1 MQKEIA
7 VTVWPQEAANKALY
21 SKLIAK
27 KAGIKSSDITD
38 FKLIRRSIDARSQN
52 VKVVLK
58 FCVGIG
64 EKLTTKKI
72 DFTPC
77 NVANAPEIAITGAGP
92 AGLFAALRL
101 LEFGLKPVIFER
113 GKDVKSRKKDI
124 SAINSNRSFNPES
137 NYAFGEG
144 GAGTFSDGKL
154 NTRSKKRGNIRR
166 IPELLVYHGANQN
179 ILIDANPHIG
189 TNKLPELI
197 KNIRQTI
204 LNSGGEIHFNT
215 KITGFEIKNSQITGI
230 KLPNGSGFKC
240 EYLIL
245 ATGNSAYDIFQL
257 CLDNKIAI
265 ESKPFAAGV
274 RVEHPQPVIDQIQYG
289 KQSNSIYLPTA
300 NYSLTAQNNGRGIYS
315 FCMCPGGFI
324 VPSLTNEKQLVV
336 NGMSATKRNSPFAN
350 SGIVVELGIND
361 FHQFKSYGA
370 LAGLKFQQQL
380 EKTAFLNGGNGMI
393 APAQRL
399 TDFLDNKL
407 SPDLPPCSYPPGVI
421 SSPMHFWLP
430 DLISKNLQ
438 YGFKQFEKK
447 MRGFIT
453 REAIVVGLESR
464 TSSPV
469 RILRDEQQLQHI
481 QIKGLYP
488 CGEGAGYAGGI
499 VSSAL
504 DGMRCAEA
512 IAEKIFSK

>member
-1 MQKEIA
+1 MQKEITI
-7 VTVWPQEAANKALY
+7 TVLPQEAANKALY

-27 KAGIKSSDITD
+27 KAGAKRDDITD
-38 FKLIRRSIDARSQN
+38 FRLIRRSIDARSRN
-52 VKVVLK
+52 VKIVLK
-58 FCVGIG
+58 FLVGFQ
-64 EKLTTKKI
+64 EKLIQPAI

-77 NVANAPEIAITGAGP
+77 DVTNKPEVAIIGAGP

-101 LEFGLKPVIFER
+101 LELGLKPVIFER

-124 SAINSNRSFNPES
+124 SAINSNRALPPES

-154 NTRSKKRGNIRR
+154 NTRSKKRGNIQRVL
-166 IPELLVYHGANQN
+166 ELFVYHGASYN

-189 TNKLPELI
+189 TNRLPEI
-197 KNIRQTI
+197 VKNIRQTI
-204 LNSGGEIHFNT
+204 LSSGGEIHFNT
-215 KITGFEIKNSQITGI
+215 KITGFEIKDAQIMGI
-230 KLPNGSGFKC
+230 KLQNNSVFACKN
-240 EYLIL
+240 LIL
-245 ATGNSAYDIFQL
+245 ATGNSAYDIFKL

-265 ESKPFAAGV
+265 ESKPFAIGV
-274 RVEHPQPVIDQIQYG
+274 RVEHPQPIIDEIQYG

-300 NYSLTAQNNGRGIYS
+300 NYSLTAQNNGRGVYS

-324 VPSLTNEKQLVV
+324 VPSSTNEKQLVV
-336 NGMSATKRNSPFAN
+336 NGMSPTKRNSPFAN
-350 SGIVVELGIND
+350 SGIVVELGNGD
-361 FHQFKSYGA
+361 FQEFKSYGP
-370 LAGLKFQQQL
+370 LAGLKFQEQL
-380 EKTAFLNGGNGMI
+380 EKTAFMNGGNGMI
-393 APAQRL
+393 GPAQRL

-407 SPDLPPCSYPPGVI
+407 SADLPSCSYPPGII

-430 DLISKNLQ
+430 DVISKNLQ
-438 YGFKQFEKK
+438 QAFKQFEKK

-453 REAIVVGLESR
+453 REAIVVALESR

-469 RILRDEQQLQHI
+469 RILRDEKQLQHV
-481 QIKGLYP
+481 QINGLYP

-504 DGMRCAEA
+504 DGIRCAEA
-512 IAEKIFSK
+512 IAGK